1 MRGGIHLFHVDFGL
15 AKIHGVHAAADIHAD
30 DVGDRPVLHGHGGAD
45 GTALARMDVRHDA
58 DLAACRKL
66 VITHPADLL
75 DGLVLD
81 DLGKADR
88 GIYLSLNFHHVVF
101 S

>member
-1 MRGGIHLFHVDFGL
+1 M
-15 AKIHGVHAAADIHAD
+15 KSAADIHAD
-30 DVGDRPVLHGHGGAD
+30 DVGNRLVLHGHGRSDRA
-45 GTALARMDVRHDA
+45 ALACVDVRHDA

-75 DGLVLD
+75 DSLVLD

-88 GIYLSLNFHHVVF
+88 GIHLSLNFHHVVF
-101 S
+101 SYKWT